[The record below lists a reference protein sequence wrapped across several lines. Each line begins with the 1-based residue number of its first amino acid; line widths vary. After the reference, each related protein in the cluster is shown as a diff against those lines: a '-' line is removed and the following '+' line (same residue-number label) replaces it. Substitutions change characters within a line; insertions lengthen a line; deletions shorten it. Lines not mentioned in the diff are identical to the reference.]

1 MRPFWHKVA
10 AVGFL
15 VFVALWVA
23 GFGRTFFVPYQPR
36 PTFELPSGP
45 SYRLVDA
52 SRLPQAN
59 NLAQIG
65 LAHMPLP
72 LVLEQAEV
80 ERIQVY
86 EKNAQLETATTAFDD
101 DEALVRSAL
110 AAQQARVFYET
121 SGGLTPERRLSLEIG
136 VQPEKF
142 EALVSRLQQIG
153 HVQSVVIQQRDRTS
167 EFRHLH
173 AKRQSLKKHLEAV
186 MKLRQ
191 ANNPSIEDALRLE
204 QKIQDIEKELQAL
217 TVQFGDLVGKES
229 YYHIQLQLVEHVP
242 GSRVER
248 AYTLASRVWHGFVWA
263 AGWWVA
269 AAAASGVLAG
279 TYLSIQTLRSKP
291 WLPAGRSAETPAS

>member
-1 MRPFWHKVA
+1 MRPFWHKLA

-23 GFGRTFFVPYQPR
+23 GFGRAFFVPYQPR

-142 EALVSRLQQIG
+142 EALVSR
-153 HVQSVVIQQRDRTS
+153 
-167 EFRHLH
+167 
-173 AKRQSLKKHLEAV
+173 
-186 MKLRQ
+186 
-191 ANNPSIEDALRLE
+191 
-204 QKIQDIEKELQAL
+204 
-217 TVQFGDLVGKES
+217 
-229 YYHIQLQLVEHVP
+229 
-242 GSRVER
+242 
-248 AYTLASRVWHGFVWA
+248 
-263 AGWWVA
+263 
-269 AAAASGVLAG
+269 
-279 TYLSIQTLRSKP
+279 
-291 WLPAGRSAETPAS
+291 